1 LPIGTANN
9 IARAVGITDEIDEL
23 IPKLRFAKPRR
34 LNVGIV
40 KGPWGKLKFFE
51 AVGFG
56 IIAEAISHS
65 GTRPPRALRIDI
77 GREELQSFVR
87 TSEARRYEVVIDG
100 ESFVGDF
107 LLVEVM
113 NLGLTGPALPISI

>member
-1 LPIGTANN
+1 MALRGSWDLIVVAGGDGTVSKVARTIGNVDRPFAILPIGTANN

-56 IIAEAISHS
+56 IVAEAISHS
-65 GTRPPRALRIDI
+65 GTRPQ
-77 GREELQSFVR
+77 EHFVS
-87 TSEARRYEVVIDG
+87 T
-100 ESFVGDF
+100 
-107 LLVEVM
+107 
-113 NLGLTGPALPISI
+113 

>member
-77 GREELQSFVR
+77 GREAFAC
-87 TSEARRYEVVIDG
+87 ARG
-100 ESFVGDF
+100 AGMCP
-107 LLVEVM
+107 L
-113 NLGLTGPALPISI
+113 PA